1 MDNSMLSVSSPHTS
15 STLIAPPDARKDGS
29 SDSGSFPN
37 NGRTRTA
44 TRTLPRNSCT
54 LLCNL
59 RRARV
64 GTGYSDLQL
73 LMATPNPLNNRSDQ
87 SCCSNLPFTNNSV
100 LPCIPLQLETAE
112 RELELV
118 IQIYNSWV
126 AGSTC
131 EANLKN
137 VNMLGPVYAILANN
151 DPNDILGKIEEPCAL
166 HLMTTNQVSDNILR
180 EQILE
185 TNFIFLD

>member
-1 MDNSMLSVSSPHTS
+1 
-15 STLIAPPDARKDGS
+15 
-29 SDSGSFPN
+29 
-37 NGRTRTA
+37 
-44 TRTLPRNSCT
+44 
-54 LLCNL
+54 
-59 RRARV
+59 
-64 GTGYSDLQL
+64 
-73 LMATPNPLNNRSDQ
+73 
-87 SCCSNLPFTNNSV
+87 
-100 LPCIPLQLETAE
+100 
-112 RELELV
+112 LELV

-185 TNFIFLD
+185 TALDKIPQSVRAALILATGIDIEDAFAVAVDAKNDLE

>member
-1 MDNSMLSVSSPHTS
+1 
-15 STLIAPPDARKDGS
+15 
-29 SDSGSFPN
+29 
-37 NGRTRTA
+37 
-44 TRTLPRNSCT
+44 
-54 LLCNL
+54 
-59 RRARV
+59 
-64 GTGYSDLQL
+64 
-73 LMATPNPLNNRSDQ
+73 MATPNPLNNRSDQ

-100 LPCIPLQLETAE
+100 LPCIPPQLETAE

-185 TNFIFLD
+185 TALDKIPQSVRAALILATGIDIEDAFAVAVDAKNDLE